1 MLNNLGTRLF
11 KSVTDKAGDLGDKF
25 EEEFSRLSFNI
36 TTEVDSIVTEAISLS
51 SYIKVAL
58 VILSILLVLLIIRY
72 SAYGIRCMFFKARDW
87 IHSMEEKPAPQVIL
101 LMPTEDG
108 KYRKSSKVYT
118 DEQTRQMLDKLR
130 DDSIEL
136 FNNET
141 KRSNSIESRR
151 NRPPR
156 LSERA
161 AYKNWKVPEEAV

>member
-11 KSVTDKAGDLGDKF
+11 KSVTDKAGDLGEKF

-58 VILSILLVLLIIRY
+58 VILSILLILLIIRL
-72 SAYGIRCMFFKARDW
+72 SAFGIRCLVFKARDW
-87 IHSMEEKPAPQVIL
+87 IHSIENKPSPQVIL

-118 DEQTRQMLDKLR
+118 DEQTRQILDKLR

-136 FNNET
+136 FNDSMRAPST
-141 KRSNSIESRR
+141 ESRR
-151 NRPPR
+151 GRPPR
-156 LSERA
+156 LSERSSFN
-161 AYKNWKVPEEAV
+161 KWKVPEESV

>member
-1 MLNNLGTRLF
+1 
-11 KSVTDKAGDLGDKF
+11 
-25 EEEFSRLSFNI
+25 
-36 TTEVDSIVTEAISLS
+36 
-51 SYIKVAL
+51 
-58 VILSILLVLLIIRY
+58 
-72 SAYGIRCMFFKARDW
+72 
-87 IHSMEEKPAPQVIL
+87 MEEKPAPQVIL

-108 KYRKSSKVYT
+108 KYRKSSKMYT